1 MLINLLLHFYCV
13 YYKKYRKRFFRF
25 LLVRMIL
32 KQSILANEIGQALFV
47 FLVTG
52 KVKVQT
58 LKLLGVFKFIGI
70 FFFFKKL
77 LINKLI

>member
-1 MLINLLLHFYCV
+1 
-13 YYKKYRKRFFRF
+13 
-25 LLVRMIL
+25 MIL